1 MQTNH
6 VDPDSWHQFDVYEA
20 AWSAVMDMSPSKP
33 TPEQDKAERER
44 QRDEASPDPR
54 SPRQRMIALLDHPL
68 DQPLEDVPKVTQ
80 TQDEML
86 AALGY
91 GSTEQLK
98 AMLRAQGVELDEPE
112 G

>member
-6 VDPDSWHQFDVYEA
+6 VDPDPWHQYEIYEA
-20 AWSAVMDMSPSKP
+20 AWAAIMDLSPAKP
-33 TPEQDKAERER
+33 TEEQMKAERQR
-44 QRDEASPDPR
+44 QADEAAPDPR
-54 SPRQRMIALLDHPL
+54 SPRQRMIALLDQPF
-68 DQPLEDVPKVTQ
+68 DQPFDPTPPVTQ

-91 GSTEQLK
+91 GSTEQLI
-98 AMLRAQGVELDEPE
+98 AMLRAQGLEVDEPE